1 MALTRWVG
9 WVREVVR
16 VMRGLPDEDLRRQ
29 TLAMHEQLIR
39 LRKHRLAQEEL
50 REKAALSD
58 LRKIV
63 EEMKQLERN
72 LVEAEKATAEYVDS
86 LGEQVKTQ
94 MEADLN
100 VEADVMIEKVLKQNP
115 IVPGL
120 QDLAKGLSEGSNGTV
135 NAGGAPKGKAG
146 S

>member
-16 VMRGLPDEDLRRQ
+16 VMRGLPDEDLRRR

-50 REKAALSD
+50 REKAALGE
-58 LRKIV
+58 LRKVV
-63 EEMKQLERN
+63 EEMQQLERN

-86 LGEQVKTQ
+86 LAQQAKTQ

-100 VEADVMIEKVLKQNP
+100 VEADIMIEKVLKQKP
-115 IVPGL
+115 ILPSM
-120 QDLAKGLSEGSNGTV
+120 QDLAKGLSEEGSGTIT
-135 NAGGAPKGKAG
+135 AGGAPKEKAG